1 MLAPVSGPPV
11 SGTSYERLL
20 LVGRG
25 GMGEV
30 FLARQRGAGGFERPV
45 ALKRILP
52 GHGSDPDLRRL
63 FVGEARMMASLN
75 HPNICQTVDFCSVD
89 SDLFLVLEFLDG
101 VTLGGL
107 MSATGMMSTAV
118 VGGILLQ
125 ALAGLDHAHVK
136 GLIHRDLSPSNL
148 FLTSDGVVKILDFG
162 VAKVKGS
169 AASSSGLKGKSPY
182 MSPEQVAGKPL
193 DERSDLFAL
202 GVVGLEALSGTTLF
216 LRDSEYLTYQAIL
229 EGTRPTALTT
239 SPLDPIL
246 ARCLD
251 VDPSARPQSAR
262 ELAQELRTALVARGG
277 EASAHDLAGYLQRHV
292 GDELGEFRARVASA
306 LAAAPTGN
314 PVILHTVEMAI
325 LADPALAQTVASP
338 GRVARAGPEPPTVER
353 STRRSPGT
361 GLLVAALLL
370 ALGLLAVFW
379 VRGRADG
386 DAGDPVRGPLAA
398 GADAGSAIASLPR
411 APAIPVDAGPTAPAE
426 PAEARSELADAG
438 AEDTR
443 PATRAR
449 RLGQVSIDASPFAT
463 LSIDGKP
470 VGTTPLLRHPLPEGL
485 HRVVATTADGRTRR
499 LRIRVRA
506 GKLTARRITF
516 D

>member
-1 MLAPVSGPPV
+1 M

-25 GMGEV
+25 GMGEI

-52 GHGSDPDLRRL
+52 GHGSDPDHRRL
-63 FVGEARMMASLN
+63 FLDEARMMASLN
-75 HPNICQTVDFCSVD
+75 HPNICQTIDFCSVD

-107 MSATGMMSTAV
+107 MAATGMMSTPV

-125 ALAGLDHAHVK
+125 ALAGLDHAHGK

-169 AASSSGLKGKSPY
+169 ALSSSGLKGKSPY

-202 GVVGLEALSGTTLF
+202 GVVGLEALSGTPLF

-251 VDPSARPQSAR
+251 VDPAARPQSAR

-277 EASAHDLAGYLQRHV
+277 EASAHDLAGYLEQHV
-292 GDELGEFRARVASA
+292 GDELGDFRARVASA
-306 LAAAPTGN
+306 MAAAPTAD

-325 LADPALAQTVASP
+325 LSDPALAPTVASP
-338 GRVARAGPEPPTVER
+338 GPAARAGPSPAAAGQR
-353 STRRSPGT
+353 SRRRSPRIRA
-361 GLLVAALLL
+361 LELALLL
-370 ALGLLAVFW
+370 VLGLLAVLW
-379 VRGRADG
+379 VRGRADR
-386 DAGDPVRGPLAA
+386 DDDEPVRAPLAA
-398 GADAGSAIASLPR
+398 AASDAGSAIAQVPP
-411 APAIPVDAGPTAPAE
+411 APAIPVAPAPSE
-426 PAEARSELADAG
+426 PPTLEPVDAG
-438 AEDTR
+438 AADTR
-443 PATRAR
+443 PTARAR

-463 LSIDGKP
+463 LSIDGKQ

-499 LRIRVRA
+499 FRIRVRA
-506 GKLTARRITF
+506 GKLTVERITF